1 MNTYEIVIRENH
13 QFAGVRGDTVA
24 SVGLDGVA
32 AQPREQENLQGVN
45 SFLLAA
51 TKYVRP
57 IGSR

>member
-24 SVGLDGVA
+24 SSVGLDGVA

-51 TKYVRP
+51 LFP
-57 IGSR
+57 LMAF